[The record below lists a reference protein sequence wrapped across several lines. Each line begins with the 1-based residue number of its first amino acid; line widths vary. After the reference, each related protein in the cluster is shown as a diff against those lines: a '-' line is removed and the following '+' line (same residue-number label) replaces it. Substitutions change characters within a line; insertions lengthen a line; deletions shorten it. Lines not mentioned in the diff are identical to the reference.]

1 MSNRRRDS
9 RSQRWS
15 ACSLRQL
22 RYFLT
27 SGRGSCLANY
37 PAPSAITL
45 PGRRALPGQA
55 ISLDTQCFKVAS
67 REKSFTTMFRYFL
80 SSPDISRVP
89 KFTRIFIHFPH
100 IQKCSSYCQFTYFL
114 PSRDDA
120 HSAAAGPGHA
130 RLFPRR
136 ARVHAAVLLQPGLH
150 GLRGLQT
157 RRGGVRVRRRRRVS
171 RGQLC
176 LHLHTYTCDHHT
188 CLHHTCV
195 QTTCLHNT

>member
-55 ISLDTQCFKVAS
+55 ISLDTQCFKVAEKNLS
-67 REKSFTTMFRYFL
+67 RQCSDIFCQVQIFLGSKVHTNFHPFSSHPKMFKL
-80 SSPDISRVP
+80 
-89 KFTRIFIHFPH
+89 
-100 IQKCSSYCQFTYFL
+100 L
-114 PSRDDA
+114 PIYTFFA
-120 HSAAAGPGHA
+120 TPG
-130 RLFPRR
+130 
-136 ARVHAAVLLQPGLH
+136 
-150 GLRGLQT
+150 
-157 RRGGVRVRRRRRVS
+157 
-171 RGQLC
+171 
-176 LHLHTYTCDHHT
+176 
-188 CLHHTCV
+188 
-195 QTTCLHNT
+195 